1 MAQPITPD
9 YGQQFLFSPALEDW
23 VSADHPARFLR
34 EFVDPLD
41 LPALCRWVLSL
52 GHCAAVSVRNMI
64 SNVLNMIKNVLFM
77 YIYVLKLADFC

>member
-1 MAQPITPD
+1 MAQSTASD
-9 YGQQFLFSPALEDW
+9 YGQQFLFPPALEDW
-23 VSADHPARFLR
+23 VSAGHPARFLR

-64 SNVLNMIKNVLFM
+64 SNVLFM